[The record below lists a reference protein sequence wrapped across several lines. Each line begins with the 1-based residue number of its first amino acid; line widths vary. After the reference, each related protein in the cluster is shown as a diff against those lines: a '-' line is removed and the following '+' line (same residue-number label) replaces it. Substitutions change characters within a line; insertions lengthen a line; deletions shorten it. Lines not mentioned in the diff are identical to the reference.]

1 MSGGGDRLLGLAA
14 GESKV
19 DCTSGRYPD
28 QRGHTVRPA
37 AGAAGRSGR
46 MSGGGDRLSGL
57 AAGESKV
64 DCTSGRYP
72 DQRGHTVRP
81 AAGAAGRSGR
91 MSGGG
96 DRLLG
101 LAEVRFVDD
110 ENCTPEEI
118 RISVLTLAAARLQAL
133 QEGAGV

>member
-1 MSGGGDRLLGLAA
+1 MSGGRDRLLGLAA

-37 AGAAGRSGR
+37 AGAVGRSGC
-46 MSGGGDRLSGL
+46 MGGG
-57 AAGESKV
+57 A
-64 DCTSGRYP
+64 
-72 DQRGHTVRP
+72 
-81 AAGAAGRSGR
+81 
-91 MSGGG
+91 G

-101 LAEVRFVDD
+101 LAEVRLVDD

-118 RISVLTLAAARLQAL
+118 RISVQTLAAARLQ
-133 QEGAGV
+133 EGAGV